1 MGFYATTKD
10 IATGNDMEGVAL
22 LADQSLRLEV
32 VALET
37 LQHPAGQDLV
47 PTLIYSALITS
58 RGVYEQIAYVRN
70 VATNPGPGGQTFE
83 LALLMLPGFEESTG
97 SDHAL
102 CFNQIGDSESGRLA
116 GDPHR
121 RSMRYPQCF
130 ARIVRDTN
138 GDFTGLHIDEF
149 RWHFPAP
156 YQNCIKLNRRR

>member
-1 MGFYATTKD
+1 MYNSYVYCYPELRVREKLMKFFTGPVAIVLEADMSGTSQFCSSHTTRVYAETRFGGTKS
-10 IATGNDMEGVAL
+10 I
-22 LADQSLRLEV
+22 
-32 VALET
+32 
-37 LQHPAGQDLV
+37 V
-47 PTLIYSALITS
+47 PI
-58 RGVYEQIAYVRN
+58 
-70 VATNPGPGGQTFE
+70 
-83 LALLMLPGFEESTG
+83 
-97 SDHAL
+97 
-102 CFNQIGDSESGRLA
+102 GRLA

>member
-1 MGFYATTKD
+1 MKFFHR
-10 IATGNDMEGVAL
+10 
-22 LADQSLRLEV
+22 S
-32 VALET
+32 
-37 LQHPAGQDLV
+37 
-47 PTLIYSALITS
+47 
-58 RGVYEQIAYVRN
+58 YEQIAYVRN

-121 RSMRYPQCF
+121 RFMRYPQCF

-149 RWHFPAP
+149 RWHFHAP